1 MTHSSSTSPTADRTP
16 ETADTRGQVP
26 APDRSSTAV
35 AVGAFSM
42 AAIVGLFALILHTF
56 AQDSPRLG
64 PVYAGWPEAAA
75 DSPLPALRWFLSDM
89 TEPLFFASDLAA
101 LGLLAGAAVAW
112 LTAKRGRTWAGS
124 IGYGTGLWPW
134 VLASASLSLLLS
146 NLAFGWMLDDGW
158 QPTFVPFVCVA
169 PAMVILYGG
178 GWKTCATGAVLGA
191 ATTTPL
197 ALLLIPVVSGPL
209 GLPVV
214 VANVLAMSIGSV
226 ASFMVARRLPWLGL
240 REPDLPAQ
248 QHRPPSS
255 VHRTFRDDAGW
266 GARRVLKDFTETHF
280 FANEIAGAGV
290 ILAAAVAFVLN
301 PGLPSYGSQLLPHIL
316 FAQALTS
323 GIGVVLWL
331 RWYRDGG
338 WAATYASVV
347 SVAPAAVLAYG
358 GSWSSVVGGAVL
370 GAVLAPPIARVVSAR
385 LPAGFHPV
393 IGNTAAMAV
402 STAVALPLLG
412 LLPH

>member
-1 MTHSSSTSPTADRTP
+1 
-16 ETADTRGQVP
+16 
-26 APDRSSTAV
+26 
-35 AVGAFSM
+35 M
-42 AAIVGLFALILHTF
+42 A
-56 AQDSPRLG
+56 
-64 PVYAGWPEAAA
+64 
-75 DSPLPALRWFLSDM
+75 ALRWFLSDM
-89 TEPLFFASDLAA
+89 TEPLFWASDLAA
-101 LGLLAGAAVAW
+101 IGLLAGAALAW
-112 LTAKRGRTWAGS
+112 WAGRRGRTWAGS
-124 IGYGTGLWPW
+124 LTYGTGLWPW

-169 PAMVILYGG
+169 PAMVLLYGA
-178 GWKTCATGAVLGA
+178 GWKTCVTGAFLGA

-197 ALLLIPVVSGPL
+197 ALLFIPAVSTPL

-214 VANVLAMSIGSV
+214 VANVLAMSVGSV
-226 ASFMVARRLPWLGL
+226 LAFMVARRLPWLAL
-240 REPDLPAQ
+240 QEPVRPPEPGRPPEP
-248 QHRPPSS
+248 HRPPSS
-255 VHRTFRDDAGW
+255 VHRSFRHDAAW
-266 GARRVLKDFTETHF
+266 AARRVLKDFTETHF
-280 FANEIAGAGV
+280 FANELAGIGVMLAVAG
-290 ILAAAVAFVLN
+290 AFVLN
-301 PGLPSYGSQLLPHIL
+301 PALPSYGTNLLPHIL

-323 GIGVVLWL
+323 AIGVVLWQ

-358 GSWSSVVGGAVL
+358 GSWSAMVGGAVL
-370 GAVLAPPIARVVSAR
+370 GAVLAPPLARLVSAR

-402 STAVALPLLG
+402 STAAALPLLG